1 MLNKN
6 REYDLI
12 AYTEMFRANNKTIP
26 ITLYHNDDLGV
37 GLKFTYDSNDEWV
50 CRLTT
55 DQLNSIR
62 EYDLIAKDK

>member
-26 ITLYHNDDLGV
+26 ITLHHNNDLGIE
-37 GLKFTYDSNDEWV
+37 LKFTRDNDEWV